1 MKILLTYVITFVNH
15 GNIYPVVDFSR
26 ICDRKSRGEDMR
38 YIPDIFSNDINNS
51 CNYLNICLVILLQ
64 YINKLQF
71 YTICHKSVKHT

>member
-1 MKILLTYVITFVNH
+1 MEISIRSSIFPESATERA
-15 GNIYPVVDFSR
+15 G
-26 ICDRKSRGEDMR
+26 GEDMR

-71 YTICHKSVKHT
+71 YTICHKSVKHM